1 MICVVESREATFTDT
16 ESGLVVTRSWENRR
30 EGEGEGVGQAPCS
43 VTHEADV
50 SVCCAQWG
58 DYR

>member
-1 MICVVESREATFTDT
+1 MIFVVESREAAFTDT
-16 ESGLVVTRSWENRR
+16 ESRLVVTRSWENRS
-30 EGEGEGVGQAPCS
+30 EGEGEGVGQALTS